1 MQTPKSTDLSV
12 ALLAGGL
19 ATRLKP
25 ITERIPKCLVEVA
38 GRPFLE
44 HQFEHLHRC
53 GLQQIVLCL
62 GHLGEM
68 VRDFAG
74 DGSRYDLQLSY
85 SFDGDEPL
93 GTGGALRQ
101 ALPLLSDPFFVLY
114 GDSYLP
120 IQFNKIGSH
129 FLPDPSL
136 GCMTV
141 FHNVHRWDRSNVL
154 FKDGR
159 VHMYHKRAPHS
170 DMEHIDYGLG
180 ILRHSAFSYAP
191 IDGAFDLAELYE
203 NLVNAGQLQGQE
215 VTDRFYEIG
224 SHQGLQELNDH
235 LSHSSK
241 PEKT

>member
-1 MQTPKSTDLSV
+1 MNTLKSTELSV

-44 HQFEHLHRC
+44 YQFEHLRRC

-62 GHLGEM
+62 GHMGEM

-74 DGSRYDLQLSY
+74 DGSRFGLQLSY

-93 GTGGALRQ
+93 GTGGALRK

-120 IQFNKIGSH
+120 VRFDEIGSH
-129 FLPDPSL
+129 FLPDPLL

-141 FHNVHRWDRSNVL
+141 FHNAHRWDKSNVL
-154 FKDGR
+154 FENGR
-159 VHMYHKRAPHS
+159 IRMYHKRTPHPS
-170 DMEHIDYGLG
+170 MEHIDYGLG
-180 ILRHSAFSYAP
+180 LLRHPAFNCAP
-191 IDGAFDLAELYE
+191 SNGAFDLALLYE
-203 NLVNAGQLQGQE
+203 NLVIAGQLQGQE
-215 VTDRFYEIG
+215 VQERFYEIG
-224 SHQGLQELNDH
+224 SHVGLQELNDF
-235 LSHSSK
+235 LSTSSNLDN
-241 PEKT
+241 P

>member
-1 MQTPKSTDLSV
+1 MDTLKSTELSV

-44 HQFEHLHRC
+44 HQFEHLRHC

-62 GHLGEM
+62 GHMGEM
-68 VRDFAG
+68 VQHFAG
-74 DGSRYDLQLSY
+74 DGTRFGLQLSY

-93 GTGGALRQ
+93 GTGGALRK
-101 ALPLLSDPFFVLY
+101 ALPLLSDPFYVLY

-120 IQFNKIGSH
+120 IRFDEIGSR

-141 FHNVHRWDRSNVL
+141 YHNAHRWDKSNVL
-154 FKDGR
+154 FEDSR
-159 VHMYHKRAPHS
+159 VRMYHKRTPHAS
-170 DMEHIDYGLG
+170 MEHIDYGLG
-180 ILRHSAFSYAP
+180 ILRHLAFRYAP
-191 IDGAFDLAELYE
+191 NVGAFDLAELYE
-203 NLVNAGQLQGQE
+203 SLVNASLLQGQE
-215 VTDRFYEIG
+215 VRERFYEIG
-224 SHQGLQELNDH
+224 SHEGLQELNDF
-235 LSHSSK
+235 LSTTS
-241 PEKT
+241 